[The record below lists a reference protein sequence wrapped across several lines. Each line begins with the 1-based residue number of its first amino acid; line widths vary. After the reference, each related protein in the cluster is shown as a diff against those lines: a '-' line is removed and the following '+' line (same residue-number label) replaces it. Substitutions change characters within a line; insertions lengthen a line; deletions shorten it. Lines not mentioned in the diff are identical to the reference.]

1 MKKKLLILAVAGFAL
16 ASCSNDE
23 TVASQVNTGANEISF
38 RPLMNNVTRAT
49 SLTTTDFSG
58 GSTSFYVTATY
69 ATEHTAYFSNQEFK
83 WNSTNSKYE
92 PYTGTAFT
100 TIYWPTSN
108 LDFHAYACN
117 GAASQVTVSNTAV
130 ANENG
135 CPQYTVTP
143 NTAAANQTD
152 FVYATLTNQA
162 PNTGNMAL
170 TFGHKESQI
179 GVVLKNTDAALTIT
193 VSEVALCNIV
203 PSGTFKNRDAS
214 PSTSTTMGWGDFGS
228 PLTTYYQT
236 LASATTYTTS
246 AAAGSSWILIPHPL
260 ANPTTDGEYT
270 GSTTGDGYNG
280 AYIRVKMKVQSATDA
295 SVYFAGDANNYVSAI
310 WPISTNTNATTWAA
324 GTHYT
329 YTIDLSGGGYY
340 ETNQA
345 TPSGSTLDRVLN
357 LHQITFATV
366 TVTDWTPSNSN
377 VGI

>member
-1 MKKKLLILAVAGFAL
+1 MKKKLFFLAVAGFAL

-179 GVVLKNTDAALTIT
+179 GVVLKNTDAALKIT
-193 VSEVALCNIV
+193 VSEVAICNIAQ
-203 PSGTFKNRDAS
+203 SGVFKNRNAN
-214 PSTSTTMGWGDFGS
+214 PSTATTMEWGEFGAVTNYVQS
-228 PLTTYYQT
+228 ITPAVFTD
-236 LASATTYTTS
+236 A
-246 AAAGSSWILIPHPL
+246 AAAGTTWILIPHTL
-260 ANPTTDGEYT
+260 AKPVNDDQYVSGETNAVY
-270 GSTTGDGYNG
+270 GG
-280 AYIRVKMKVQSATDA
+280 AYIKVKYKCQSATNND
-295 SVYFAGDANNYVSAI
+295 VYFAGGSDSWVEGI
-310 WPISTNTNATTWAA
+310 WPISNNTNTTTWAA

-329 YTIDLSGGGYY
+329 YTIDLAGGGYY
-340 ETNQA
+340 EQNQA
-345 TPSGSTLDRVLN
+345 TPSGATLDRILN
-357 LHQITFATV
+357 LNPITFATV
-366 TVTDWTPSNSN
+366 TVSNWTGPNNTN
-377 VGI
+377 VDM

>member
-1 MKKKLLILAVAGFAL
+1 
-16 ASCSNDE
+16 
-23 TVASQVNTGANEISF
+23 
-38 RPLMNNVTRAT
+38 MNNVTRAT

-69 ATEHTAYFSNQEFK
+69 ATAHTAYFSNQEFK
-83 WNSTNSKYE
+83 WNSTNSIYE

-179 GVVLKNTDAALTIT
+179 GVVLKNTDAALKIT
-193 VSEVALCNIV
+193 VSEVAICNIAQ
-203 PSGTFKNRDAS
+203 SGVFKNRNAS
-214 PSTSTTMGWGDFGS
+214 PSTATTMEWGEFGAVTNYVQS
-228 PLTTYYQT
+228 ITAAVFTD
-236 LASATTYTTS
+236 A
-246 AAAGSSWILIPHPL
+246 AAAGTTWILIPHTL
-260 ANPTTDGEYT
+260 ATPTSGNDGKYSSSALNAT
-270 GSTTGDGYNG
+270 YPG
-280 AYIRVKMKVQSATDA
+280 AYIRVKMKIQSASDN
-295 SVYFAGDANNYVSAI
+295 SVYYAGAATGANEYVSAI
-310 WPISTNTNATTWAA
+310 WPISTYAQPTTWAA
-324 GTHYT
+324 GTYYT
-329 YTIDLSGGGYY
+329 YTIDLAGGGYH
-340 ETNQA
+340 ESNQA
-345 TPSGSTLDRVLN
+345 TPGGDALDRVLD
-357 LHQITFATV
+357 LHAITFATV
-366 TVTDWTPSNSN
+366 TVSGWGGPQNTN
-377 VGI
+377 VTMP